1 MTTTYRVRGPD
12 GQVHEF
18 SGPDNATP
26 DAVLAAAT
34 AQFGTQQP
42 QGSPAD
48 RARAAGQQQGS
59 TFSAPISGLYSAANS
74 ALLGGGDYVAAA
86 TRYLAQHGGAAAH
99 PDDFSTDLA
108 YSQGISSGA
117 RDAHPVASI
126 AGDVG
131 GALAPG
137 AGLAHGVETATRL
150 GPKLALQAH
159 EPIANLL
166 RLIGS
171 GALAGGSY
179 GAARGGVEGGEQNG
193 AAGVL
198 PGAGLGG
205 ATGVVTGA
213 VAAPLGAGVAKV
225 AQKTVQSFAPQ
236 AQKAIAL
243 LADKLGTSPDTIA
256 TAMTD
261 YKSST
266 GHAPTIADIADAV
279 TKANVEPVV
288 NARQSSAAKMQ
299 TAAQAKAAAL
309 PAQMSQGITSGGAT
323 KTPFNGAQVSTARVA
338 DLRNTQSGL
347 MDVAMGPRGADGARH
362 PAALGAQ
369 PVLDAQT
376 AGNFLQQPQVVEA
389 RQSIPGLDSILKRGL
404 IKNVDISN
412 PGANDL
418 SVDDIDSVRQSLSR
432 LQQTVGATNSHFAD
446 DIGQIRDTLVGQ
458 AKQAQPAYG
467 QALDA
472 YTRQEQFI
480 QGFQHAAQGK
490 SIHDVPDM
498 GDIRTFDTHEGRAG
512 LELGARS
519 RLAQTAGETESGAA
533 RTAQQLRQGAPSKTL
548 ESLPTGEQAAL
559 QSRGAATAKSQQN
572 YADLAANSLP
582 SKAQETANGIQNA
595 VEGTV
600 ATVGHTLTG
609 FKAHAVTRLLTK
621 AGTSEATANG
631 IVDLLTRANTPQ
643 DIANLKNA
651 LNRSVSDARIRRLVL
666 KQVGRNAAVGT
677 TSALQGA
684 VK

>member
-1 MTTTYRVRGPD
+1 MTTYRVRGPD

-18 SGPDNATP
+18 NGPANATP
-26 DAVLAAAT
+26 DQVLAAAQ
-34 AQFGTQQP
+34 AQFGSQQP

-48 RARAAGQQQGS
+48 RARAAGQQHGS
-59 TFSAPISGLYSAANS
+59 QFSSPLSGLYSAANS

-99 PDDFSTDLA
+99 PDDFATDLA
-108 YSQGISSGA
+108 YSQGVSQGSRQQNPGSSIGG
-117 RDAHPVASI
+117 DI
-126 AGDVG
+126 A

-137 AGLAHGVETATRL
+137 SALAHGVETATRL
-150 GPKLALQAH
+150 APKLALQAH

-171 GALAGGSY
+171 GAIAGGSY
-179 GAARGGVEGGEQNG
+179 GAARGAVEGGEQNG
-193 AAGVL
+193 AGGIL

-205 ATGVVTGA
+205 ATGAITGA
-213 VAAPLGAGVAKV
+213 VASPLAAGAAKLVQKGV
-225 AQKTVQSFAPQ
+225 QTFAPQ

-243 LADKLGTSPDTIA
+243 LADKLGASPDTIA
-256 TAMTD
+256 TAMND
-261 YKSST
+261 YKAST
-266 GHAPTIADIADAV
+266 GHAPTIADVADAV
-279 TKANVEPVV
+279 TKANVEPVA

-299 TAAQAKAAAL
+299 AAAQDKAAAL
-309 PAQMSQGITSGGAT
+309 PGQMSQGITQGGAT
-323 KTPFNGAQVSTARVA
+323 KTPFNGSQVSTARVA

-369 PVLDAQT
+369 PVMDAQT
-376 AGNFLQQPQVVEA
+376 ASNFLDQPQIVEA
-389 RQSIPGLDSILKRGL
+389 RQSIPGLNSILQRGL
-404 IKNVDISN
+404 LKPDDS
-412 PGANDL
+412 PL

-446 DIGQIRDTLVGQ
+446 DIGQIRDTLVSG

-480 QGFQHAAQGK
+480 HGFQHAAQGK

-548 ESLPTGEQAAL
+548 ESLPVGERTAL

-582 SKAQETANGIQNA
+582 SKAQETASGIQNA

-621 AGTSEATANG
+621 AGTSEKTANA

-643 DIANLKNA
+643 DIANLRNA

-684 VK
+684 VQ